1 MSRLT
6 IDLNRSAKH
15 PLLFS
20 EFSKS
25 LSNEAKDELRQ
36 IHRAYHARVSEVIR
50 RLSKKQSV
58 LHIAVHSFTPC
69 LHGKERTT
77 DIGILFD
84 PSRAP
89 ETALARALQSQLRET
104 TTFKVHR
111 NAPYR
116 GIADGLPTI
125 LRSNFHPRDY
135 SGIELEV
142 NQELLMEPSAKL
154 RTSLAQAIQRA
165 MALS

>member
-1 MSRLT
+1 MSRLV

-20 EFSKS
+20 EFSK
-25 LSNEAKDELRQ
+25 LLPKEAKAELRDV
-36 IHRAYHARVSEVIR
+36 HKAYHARVSEAVD
-50 RLSKKQSV
+50 RLRKKQSV
-58 LHIAVHSFTPC
+58 LHIAVHSFTPR
-69 LHGKERTT
+69 LQGKERTT

-84 PSRAP
+84 PARAP
-89 ETALARALQSQLRET
+89 ETALAHALQSHLREST
-104 TTFKVHR
+104 DLTVHR

-125 LRSNFHPRDY
+125 LRRNFAPRVY

-142 NQELLMEPSAKL
+142 NQKLLSAPSAKL
-154 RTSLAQAIQRA
+154 HSSIADAIEETIGP
-165 MALS
+165 S